1 MNKLLTITAL
11 TALALG
17 QTPCSLKAQ
26 SLSSE
31 LQYLDI
37 NQIKAANMVHGD
49 MWYHLAD
56 YSAGFEFPKGSEKHA
71 SYMGGLWLAARDAKD
86 SLYTAATGFR
96 ASGVD
101 FFPGPLNDTGFCT
114 ATVSANWARIWKVN
128 VSEII
133 AFKALSSRTTATVPA
148 SILEWPAKGN
158 IYAKGASGVIL
169 SVPGDMAP
177 FVDADG
183 DGIYNALNGDFPKI
197 KGDQMLWWVINDNTA
212 THYLSRGKP
221 LRVECRISA
230 YAYSRGTSA
239 DRMLFY
245 EFDMINKSANS
256 YTSFRPGLYSDLD
269 IGHPS
274 DDYMQ
279 FDSARRTALTFN
291 GNIPDAPN
299 GKNSYGYHPPL
310 VGYAMVET
318 PGDVYPSALVP
329 AASFNTFYGLAT
341 GNFRDP
347 RAAIEFERYLK
358 AQDADGSPIPGY
370 PYILSR
376 PGSMLCDVKGVMGDR
391 RFVMAGGATP
401 FAAGA
406 KLKFSVAAFVTDTLG
421 IDGCTTGCADLKSLS
436 DSAWTVYWNPLKSL
450 GVTELSAQDAQ
461 LRVFP
466 NPAQNFVLLQSMTG
480 RKLQA
485 AHLQVYDMQGRKINV
500 AVLQESD
507 GLRIGLDGIASG
519 AYHLIYE
526 DADRRA
532 TASFVK
538 Q

>member
-1 MNKLLTITAL
+1 MNKLLTMTAL

-26 SLSSE
+26 TLSSE

-37 NQIKAANMVHGD
+37 NQIKASHMVHGD
-49 MWYHLAD
+49 MWYNLAD
-56 YSAGFEFPKGSEKHA
+56 FSPGFEFPKGSEKHA
-71 SYMGGLWLAARDAKD
+71 SYMGGLWMAARDAKD
-86 SLYTAATGFR
+86 SLYAAATGFR
-96 ASGVD
+96 STGVD
-101 FFPGPLNDTGFCT
+101 FYPGPLNDTGFCT
-114 ATVSANWARIWKVN
+114 AGISANWARIWKVN
-128 VSEII
+128 ISEII
-133 AFKALSSRTTATVPA
+133 AFKALSSRTTSTVPA

-158 IYAKGASGVIL
+158 VYARGAAGLSL
-169 SVPGDMAP
+169 SVPTDMAP
-177 FVDADG
+177 FEDVDG

-197 KGDQMLWWVINDNTA
+197 KGDQMLWWVINDYTA
-212 THYLSRGKP
+212 SHTLSRATP
-221 LRVECRISA
+221 LRVECRVSA
-230 YAYSRGTSA
+230 YAYSRGTSV

-245 EFDMINKSANS
+245 EFDMINKSANN
-256 YTSFRPGLYSDLD
+256 YTSFLPGLFSDLD
-269 IGHPS
+269 IGHPF

-279 FDSARRTALTFN
+279 FDSAGRTALTFN
-291 GNIPDAPN
+291 GAIPDAPN

-329 AASFNTFYGLAT
+329 AASFNTFYGAAT

-358 AQDADGSPIPGY
+358 AQDADGTPIPGY

-376 PGSMLCDVKGVMGDR
+376 PGLKLCDVSGTMSDR
-391 RFVMAGGATP
+391 RFVMAGGPTS

-421 IDGCTTGCADLKSLS
+421 IDGCSTGCADLKSLS

-450 GVTELSAQDAQ
+450 GVTELSALDAQ
-461 LRVFP
+461 MRIYP
-466 NPAQNFVLLQSMTG
+466 NPAQSFVLLQSMTG

-485 AHLQVYDMQGRKINV
+485 AHLQVYDMQGRRINV
-500 AVLQESD
+500 RVQQDAD
-507 GLRIGLDGIASG
+507 GLRIGLESLATG
-519 AYHLIYE
+519 AYALIYE